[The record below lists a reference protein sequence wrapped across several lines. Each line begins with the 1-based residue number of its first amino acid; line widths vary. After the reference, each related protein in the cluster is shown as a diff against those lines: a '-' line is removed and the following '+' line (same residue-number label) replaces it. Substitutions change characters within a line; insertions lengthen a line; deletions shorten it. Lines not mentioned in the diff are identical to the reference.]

1 MSTTPAGVA
10 LPPGMA
16 CPPVRPLSS
25 KARWFTI
32 AEPIRSRGMEPGKQ
46 SQNEKEAMR
55 KMQVWVEH
63 DHNKRQERE

>member
-1 MSTTPAGVA
+1 
-10 LPPGMA
+10 
-16 CPPVRPLSS
+16 
-25 KARWFTI
+25 
-32 AEPIRSRGMEPGKQ
+32 MEPGKQ